1 MGLGCLLFG
10 LTHFLSGVYVFEAP
24 REPLCY
30 VNATLS
36 DTEECLQGHLG
47 SSISNFKYLLIAA
60 QVIMGIGR

>member
-24 REPLCY
+24 RAPLCY
-30 VNATLS
+30 MNASLS
-36 DTEECLQGHLG
+36 EPAECLHEKLG